1 MTKFPAVFHRFLL
14 EYSDWSEYSE
24 YSEYSDC
31 SEYSEYSDYS
41 EYPSTRSGPIILVE
55 LSALPLI
62 PTLLMTYSYG
72 LYHT

>member
-24 YSEYSDC
+24 YTDC
-31 SEYSEYSDYS
+31 SEYSDYS
-41 EYPSTRSGPIILVE
+41 DYSEYSSTLSSPIIMVE

-62 PTLLMTYSYG
+62 PTFLMTYFYG

>member
-1 MTKFPAVFHRFLL
+1 MTKFPAVFHHFLL
-14 EYSDWSEYSE
+14 EYSDW
-24 YSEYSDC
+24 SDC

-41 EYPSTRSGPIILVE
+41 EYSSTLSSPIIMVE

-62 PTLLMTYSYG
+62 PTFLMTYSYG